1 LKKWFLF
8 LLVVALLLS
17 SFTVFAAPK
26 VTLRYALW
34 DSNQAPA
41 MEASIKEFMKQNP
54 DIDVKV
60 ELVAWND
67 YWTKITTGVAAGT
80 LPDVFWGHLAYFSGL
95 ITKGALMD
103 LTPYIKKDKINL
115 NNYYP
120 ALVKSWNYKGK
131 QYGIPKD
138 WDTIAIFYNKEL
150 FDKAK
155 VPYPSEDMTW
165 NPKDGG
171 EFLQL
176 CQKLTIDEAGKNATE
191 KDFNKNKTL
200 QYGWGVTPD
209 SNMQCGWINF
219 VWSNGAPGV
228 IDKPY
233 GTKFILNQPKAVEA
247 MQFWADLFTKYN
259 VAPSPIGG
267 QATSTSGWEMFKAGK
282 VAMTPQGS
290 WMMSDARA
298 TKNLKWDIALLPKGP
313 AGRYTCMNGLAHN
326 IFAKTKYPQQAWK
339 LCKWMDS
346 EASQKIITQ
355 YGVCF
360 PAIPKLMPVYLA
372 ATKEKGPAHI
382 KYFSDETERTGAWP
396 MHVQWNQI
404 YDIIVREYDMVF
416 SGSQTV
422 KEAVKNMKDQIQP
435 LLK

>member
-1 LKKWFLF
+1 MKKWILI
-8 LLVVALLLS
+8 LLVVVLLLS
-17 SFTVFAAPK
+17 SLTVLAAPK

-34 DSNQAPA
+34 DSNQQPA

-60 ELVAWND
+60 ELVGWND

-103 LTPYIKKDKINL
+103 LTPYIKKDKVDFSI
-115 NNYYP
+115 YYP
-120 ALVKSWNYKGK
+120 ALVKNWNYKGK

-138 WDTIAIFYNKEL
+138 WDTIAVFYNKEL

-155 VPYPSEDMTW
+155 IPYPTEDLSW

-171 EFLQL
+171 EFLQIA
-176 CQKLTIDEAGKNATE
+176 QKLTIDENGKNASE
-191 KDFNKNKTL
+191 KGFDKNKIA
-200 QYGWGVTPD
+200 QYGWAITPD

-219 VWSNGAPGV
+219 VWMNGASGV
-228 IDKPY
+228 LDKPY
-233 GTKFILNQPKAVEA
+233 GTKFILNQPKAIEA

-267 QATSTSGWEMFKAGK
+267 QGTSTSGWEMFRAGK

-290 WMMSDARA
+290 WMMSDART
-298 TKNLKWDIALLPKGP
+298 TKLKWDIALLPKGS
-313 AGRYTCMNGLAHN
+313 AGRYSCFNGLAHN

-346 EASQKIITQ
+346 EASQKIISQ
-355 YGVCF
+355 QGVCF

-382 KYFSDETERTGAWP
+382 KYFSDEAEQTGAWP
-396 MHVQWNQI
+396 MHVNWSQI
-404 YDIIVREYDMVF
+404 YDVIGREYDLVF

-422 KEAVKNMKDQIQP
+422 KEAVKNMKDQIEP